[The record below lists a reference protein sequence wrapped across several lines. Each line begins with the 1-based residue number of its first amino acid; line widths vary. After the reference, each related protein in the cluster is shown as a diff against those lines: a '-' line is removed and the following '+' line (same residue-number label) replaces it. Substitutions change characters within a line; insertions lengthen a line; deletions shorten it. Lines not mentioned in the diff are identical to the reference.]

1 MTNTKA
7 REVKYGGTNM
17 SISTKDVLQVLV
29 TEPVDVAELSQK
41 QDWRWYPK
49 SSNRR
54 PIYDVDTR

>member
-1 MTNTKA
+1 
-7 REVKYGGTNM
+7 M

-41 QDWRWYPK
+41 QDWRCYPK
-49 SSNRR
+49 SYNRR